1 MLLAEAGFY
10 VNTANAEAVTAVND
24 TYRLNVKAGISFYN
38 WEIVSLA
45 TCRNQNKQ
53 EQVDV
58 CVCVLLHL
66 CLEFQFRPLLHVGQV
81 NRSKGGSSLSWGVFK
96 NDVKTAWQI
105 ARYVAGWEKIP
116 VKP

>member
-58 CVCVLLHL
+58 CVCPSPPLFGVPVPPSLACGPGESKQRWELVVLGS
-66 CLEFQFRPLLHVGQV
+66 FQ
-81 NRSKGGSSLSWGVFK
+81 
-96 NDVKTAWQI
+96 
-105 ARYVAGWEKIP
+105 E
-116 VKP
+116 